1 MLNNVLKGWMFI
13 MKKSLV
19 AVGVIIAVGAAWTGA
34 SWYTGSKVEKELNK
48 VISNTNAFFSA
59 NAPEAG
65 LTFKV
70 ENFKRGVFSSQA
82 NIVISAA
89 ESAGPDETIVFNTD
103 IDHGPFPLS
112 QVAKFNLMPKLGAAH
127 IELAN
132 NASTK
137 ELFEITKG
145 KPFISGDAVIGYS
158 KSIDS
163 DLELLP
169 IEYSK
174 EDASVSFSGSKMVF
188 NTTSDLEKVD
198 ASLITDNLV
207 IQKADK
213 SEGMTLKGLKLIS
226 NVTKTQ
232 YGFYTG
238 KQEFVIADTDFN
250 IPEVKFSFKNLAI
263 NSDTVL
269 EKETVKGN
277 LAYSIDGLTAL
288 GQNLGS
294 GKAVLSIDKLDAKAL
309 GQFVEQYNKALAEG
323 LASGNPSAAG
333 EQIAMDI
340 VTKTLP
346 QLLQS
351 KPTFSISPAYWKND
365 AGQSSIDLSMTFN
378 KWNQDELTSLALS
391 NKVDEAVKSLLTSF
405 DFNFTLNKPM
415 AIELLAQA
423 AILDQGKA
431 VDAEIK
437 KQYVEQATAEFE
449 QAQMMLTSDMFSS
462 PFEEMFM
469 TDEERAE
476 KAKQKKS
483 PWMVEKGNDLT
494 MTIKFAGN
502 DITFNA
508 DKYTLADFL
517 TKMKIMSSPESTLDY
532 EEEEIIVPEVEEAPA
547 EGAEIAQPAN

>member
-1 MLNNVLKGWMFI
+1 

-19 AVGVIIAVGAAWTGA
+19 AVGVIVAVGAAWTGA
-34 SWYTGSKVEKELNK
+34 SWYTGSKVENELNK
-48 VISNTNAFFSA
+48 IISNTNEFFAA

-65 LTFKV
+65 VVFKV

-89 ESAGPDETIVFNTD
+89 ESNGPDETIVFNTD
-103 IDHGPFPLS
+103 IEHGPFPLS
-112 QVAKFNLMPKLGAAH
+112 QVAKFNLIPKLGAAN

-132 NASTK
+132 NAATK

-145 KPFISGDAVIGYS
+145 KPFISGTAVVGYS

-163 DLELLP
+163 NLELLP

-174 EDASVSFSGSKMVF
+174 DDASISFSGSKLVF
-188 NTTSDLEKVD
+188 NSSADFADVD
-198 ASLITDNLV
+198 GSIITDNLV

-213 SEGMTLKGLKLIS
+213 SESMTLKGLKITT
-226 NVTKTQ
+226 NVTKSQ

-238 KQEFVIADTDFN
+238 KQDLVIADTDFN
-250 IPEVKFSFKNLAI
+250 IPETKFSFKNLVI
-263 NSDTVL
+263 GSDTVL
-269 EKETVKGN
+269 EKESVKGSIS
-277 LAYSIDGLTAL
+277 YSIDDLKAL
-288 GQNLGS
+288 EQNLGS
-294 GKAVLSIDKLDAKAL
+294 GKVALSIDKLDAKAL
-309 GQFVEQYNKALAEG
+309 GKFVEQYNKALAEG
-323 LASGNPSAAG
+323 LATGDPSAAA
-333 EQIAMDI
+333 EQVAMDMM
-340 VTKTLP
+340 TKTLP
-346 QLLQS
+346 ELLQS
-351 KPTFSISPAYWKND
+351 KPTFSISPAYWKNN

-378 KWNQDELTSLALS
+378 KWDQDELTSLAMA

-415 AIELLAQA
+415 AIELIAQA

-431 VDAEIK
+431 VDAATK
-437 KQYVEQATAEFE
+437 KQFVEQATAEFD
-449 QAQMMLTSDMFSS
+449 QAQVMLTSDMFSS

-469 TDEERAE
+469 TDEQRAE

-517 TKMKIMSSPESTLDY
+517 TKMKVMSSPEDNMGY
-532 EEEEIIVPEVEEAPA
+532 EEDLTEPEMGTEEAPA
-547 EGAEIAQPAN
+547 EGADIAVPAAN

>member
-1 MLNNVLKGWMFI
+1 MFI

-19 AVGVIIAVGAAWTGA
+19 AVGVIVAVGAAWTGA
-34 SWYTGSKVEKELNK
+34 SWYTGSKVENELNK
-48 VISNTNAFFSA
+48 IISNTNEFFAA

-65 LTFKV
+65 VVFKV

-89 ESAGPDETIVFNTD
+89 ESNGADETIVFNTD
-103 IDHGPFPLS
+103 IEHGPFPLS
-112 QVAKFNLMPKLGAAH
+112 QVAKFNLIPKLGAAN

-132 NASTK
+132 NAATK

-145 KPFISGDAVIGYS
+145 KPFISGTAVVGYS

-163 DLELLP
+163 NLELLP

-174 EDASVSFSGSKMVF
+174 DDASISFSGSKLVF
-188 NTTSDLEKVD
+188 NSSADFADVD
-198 ASLITDNLV
+198 GSIITDNLV

-213 SEGMTLKGLKLIS
+213 SESMTLKGLKITT
-226 NVTKTQ
+226 NVTKSQ

-238 KQEFVIADTDFN
+238 KQDLVIANTDFN
-250 IPEVKFSFKNLAI
+250 IPETKFSFKNLVI
-263 NSDTVL
+263 GSDTVL
-269 EKETVKGN
+269 EKESVKGSIS
-277 LAYSIDGLTAL
+277 YSIDDLKAL
-288 GQNLGS
+288 EQNLGS
-294 GKAVLSIDKLDAKAL
+294 GKVALSIDKLDAKAL
-309 GQFVEQYNKALAEG
+309 GKFVEQYNKALAEG
-323 LASGNPSAAG
+323 LATGDPSAAA
-333 EQIAMDI
+333 EQVAMDMM
-340 VTKTLP
+340 TKTLP
-346 QLLQS
+346 ELLQS

-378 KWNQDELTSLALS
+378 KWDQDELTSLAMA

-415 AIELLAQA
+415 AIELIAQA

-431 VDAEIK
+431 VDAATK
-437 KQYVEQATAEFE
+437 KQFVEQATAEFD
-449 QAQMMLTSDMFSS
+449 QAQVMLTSDMFSS

-469 TDEERAE
+469 TDEQRAE

-517 TKMKIMSSPESTLDY
+517 TKMKVMSSPEDNMGY
-532 EEEEIIVPEVEEAPA
+532 EEDLAEPEMGTEEAPA
-547 EGAEIAQPAN
+547 EGADIAVPAAN

>member
-1 MLNNVLKGWMFI
+1 

-19 AVGVIIAVGAAWTGA
+19 AVGVIVAVGAAWTGA
-34 SWYTGSKVEKELNK
+34 SWYTGSKVENELNK
-48 VISNTNAFFSA
+48 IISNTNEFFAA

-65 LTFKV
+65 VVFKV

-89 ESAGPDETIVFNTD
+89 ESNGADETIVFNTD
-103 IDHGPFPLS
+103 IEHGPFPLS
-112 QVAKFNLMPKLGAAH
+112 QVAKFNLIPKLGAAN

-132 NASTK
+132 NAATK

-145 KPFISGDAVIGYS
+145 KPFISGTAVVGYS

-163 DLELLP
+163 NLELLP

-174 EDASVSFSGSKMVF
+174 DDASISFSGSKLVF
-188 NTTSDLEKVD
+188 NSSADFADVD
-198 ASLITDNLV
+198 GSIITDNLV

-213 SEGMTLKGLKLIS
+213 SESMTLKGLKITT
-226 NVTKTQ
+226 NVTKSQ

-238 KQEFVIADTDFN
+238 KQDLVIANTDFN
-250 IPEVKFSFKNLAI
+250 IPETKFSFKNLVI
-263 NSDTVL
+263 GSDTVL
-269 EKETVKGN
+269 EKESVKGSIS
-277 LAYSIDGLTAL
+277 YSIDDLKAL
-288 GQNLGS
+288 EQNLGS
-294 GKAVLSIDKLDAKAL
+294 GKVALSIDKLDAKAL
-309 GQFVEQYNKALAEG
+309 GKFVEQYNKALAEG
-323 LASGNPSAAG
+323 LATGDPSAAA
-333 EQIAMDI
+333 EQVAMDMM
-340 VTKTLP
+340 TKTLP
-346 QLLQS
+346 ELLQS

-378 KWNQDELTSLALS
+378 KWDQDELTSLAMA

-415 AIELLAQA
+415 AIELIAQA

-431 VDAEIK
+431 VDAATK
-437 KQYVEQATAEFE
+437 KQFVEQATAEFD
-449 QAQMMLTSDMFSS
+449 QAQVMLTSDMFSS

-469 TDEERAE
+469 TDEQRAE

-517 TKMKIMSSPESTLDY
+517 TKMKVMSSPEDNMGY
-532 EEEEIIVPEVEEAPA
+532 EEDLAEPEMGTEEAPA
-547 EGAEIAQPAN
+547 EGADIAVPAAN

>member
-1 MLNNVLKGWMFI
+1 MFI

-19 AVGVIIAVGAAWTGA
+19 AVGVIVAVGAAWTGA
-34 SWYTGSKVEKELNK
+34 SWYTGSKVENELNK
-48 VISNTNAFFSA
+48 IISNTNEFFAA

-65 LTFKV
+65 VVFKV

-89 ESAGPDETIVFNTD
+89 ESNGADETIVFNTD
-103 IDHGPFPLS
+103 IEHGPFPLS
-112 QVAKFNLMPKLGAAH
+112 QVAKFNLIPKLGAAN

-132 NASTK
+132 NAATK

-145 KPFISGDAVIGYS
+145 KPFISGTAVVGYS

-163 DLELLP
+163 NLELLP

-174 EDASVSFSGSKMVF
+174 DDASISFSGSKLVF
-188 NTTSDLEKVD
+188 NSSADFADVD
-198 ASLITDNLV
+198 GSIITDNLV

-213 SEGMTLKGLKLIS
+213 SESMTLKGLKITT
-226 NVTKTQ
+226 NVTKSQ

-238 KQEFVIADTDFN
+238 KQDLVIADTDFN
-250 IPEVKFSFKNLAI
+250 IPETKFSFKNLVI
-263 NSDTVL
+263 GSDTVL
-269 EKETVKGN
+269 EKESVKGSIS
-277 LAYSIDGLTAL
+277 YSIDDLKAL
-288 GQNLGS
+288 EQNLGS
-294 GKAVLSIDKLDAKAL
+294 GKVALSIDKLDAKAL
-309 GQFVEQYNKALAEG
+309 GKFVEQYNKALAEG
-323 LASGNPSAAG
+323 LATGDPSAAA
-333 EQIAMDI
+333 EQVAMDMM
-340 VTKTLP
+340 TKTLP
-346 QLLQS
+346 ELLQS

-378 KWNQDELTSLALS
+378 KWDQDELTSLAMA

-415 AIELLAQA
+415 AIELIAQA

-431 VDAEIK
+431 VDAATK
-437 KQYVEQATAEFE
+437 KQFVEQATAEFD
-449 QAQMMLTSDMFSS
+449 QAQVMLTSDMFSS

-469 TDEERAE
+469 TDEQRAE

-517 TKMKIMSSPESTLDY
+517 TKMKVMSSPEDNMGY
-532 EEEEIIVPEVEEAPA
+532 EEDLTEPEMGTEEAPA
-547 EGAEIAQPAN
+547 EGADIAVPAAN

>member
-1 MLNNVLKGWMFI
+1 

-19 AVGVIIAVGAAWTGA
+19 AVGVIVAVGAAWTGA
-34 SWYTGSKVEKELNK
+34 SWYTGSKVENELNK
-48 VISNTNAFFSA
+48 IISNTNEFFAA

-65 LTFKV
+65 VVFKV

-89 ESAGPDETIVFNTD
+89 ESNGPDETIVFNTD
-103 IDHGPFPLS
+103 IEHGPFPLS
-112 QVAKFNLMPKLGAAH
+112 QVAKFNLIPKLGAAN

-132 NASTK
+132 NAATK

-145 KPFISGDAVIGYS
+145 KPFISGTAVVGYS

-163 DLELLP
+163 NLELLP

-174 EDASVSFSGSKMVF
+174 DDASISFSGSKLVF
-188 NTTSDLEKVD
+188 NSSADFADVD
-198 ASLITDNLV
+198 GSIITDNLV

-213 SEGMTLKGLKLIS
+213 SESMTLKGLKITT
-226 NVTKTQ
+226 NVTKSQ

-238 KQEFVIADTDFN
+238 KQDLVIADTDFN
-250 IPEVKFSFKNLAI
+250 IPETKFSFKNLVI
-263 NSDTVL
+263 GSDTVL
-269 EKETVKGN
+269 EKESVKGSIS
-277 LAYSIDGLTAL
+277 YSIDDLKAL
-288 GQNLGS
+288 EQNLGS
-294 GKAVLSIDKLDAKAL
+294 GKVALSIDKLDAKAL
-309 GQFVEQYNKALAEG
+309 GKFVEQYNKALAEG
-323 LASGNPSAAG
+323 LATGDPSAAA
-333 EQIAMDI
+333 EQVAMDMM
-340 VTKTLP
+340 TKTLP
-346 QLLQS
+346 ELLQS

-378 KWNQDELTSLALS
+378 KWDQDELTSLAMA

-415 AIELLAQA
+415 AIELIAQA

-431 VDAEIK
+431 VDAATK
-437 KQYVEQATAEFE
+437 KQFVEQATAEFD
-449 QAQMMLTSDMFSS
+449 QAQVMLTSDMFSS

-469 TDEERAE
+469 TDEQRAE

-517 TKMKIMSSPESTLDY
+517 TKMKVMSSPEDNMGY
-532 EEEEIIVPEVEEAPA
+532 EEDLTEPEMGTEEAPA
-547 EGAEIAQPAN
+547 EGADIAVPAAN

>member
-1 MLNNVLKGWMFI
+1 

-19 AVGVIIAVGAAWTGA
+19 AVGVIVAVGAAWTGA
-34 SWYTGSKVEKELNK
+34 SWYTGSKVENELNK
-48 VISNTNAFFSA
+48 IISNTNEFFAA

-65 LTFKV
+65 VVFKV

-89 ESAGPDETIVFNTD
+89 ESNGADETIVFNTD
-103 IDHGPFPLS
+103 IEHGPFPLS
-112 QVAKFNLMPKLGAAH
+112 QVAKFNLIPKLGAAN

-132 NASTK
+132 NAATK

-145 KPFISGDAVIGYS
+145 KPFISGTAVVGYS

-163 DLELLP
+163 NLELLP

-174 EDASVSFSGSKMVF
+174 DDASISFSGSKLVF
-188 NTTSDLEKVD
+188 NSSADFADVD
-198 ASLITDNLV
+198 GSIITDNLV

-213 SEGMTLKGLKLIS
+213 SESMTLKGLKITT
-226 NVTKTQ
+226 NVTKSQ

-238 KQEFVIADTDFN
+238 KQDLVIADTDFN
-250 IPEVKFSFKNLAI
+250 IPETKFSFKNLVI
-263 NSDTVL
+263 GSDTVL
-269 EKETVKGN
+269 EKESVKGSIS
-277 LAYSIDGLTAL
+277 YSIDDLKAL
-288 GQNLGS
+288 EQNLGS
-294 GKAVLSIDKLDAKAL
+294 GKVALSIDKLDAKAL
-309 GQFVEQYNKALAEG
+309 GKFVEQYNKALAEG
-323 LASGNPSAAG
+323 LATGDPSAAA
-333 EQIAMDI
+333 EQVAMDMM
-340 VTKTLP
+340 TKTLP
-346 QLLQS
+346 ELLQS

-378 KWNQDELTSLALS
+378 KWDQDELTSLAMA

-415 AIELLAQA
+415 AIELIAQA

-431 VDAEIK
+431 VDAATK
-437 KQYVEQATAEFE
+437 KQFVEQATAEFD
-449 QAQMMLTSDMFSS
+449 QAQVMLTSDMFSS

-469 TDEERAE
+469 TDEQRAE

-517 TKMKIMSSPESTLDY
+517 TKMKVMSSPEDNMGY
-532 EEEEIIVPEVEEAPA
+532 EEDLTEPEMGTEEAPA
-547 EGAEIAQPAN
+547 EGADIAVPAAN

>member
-1 MLNNVLKGWMFI
+1 

-19 AVGVIIAVGAAWTGA
+19 AVGVIVAVGAAWTGA
-34 SWYTGSKVEKELNK
+34 SWYTGSKVENELNK
-48 VISNTNAFFSA
+48 IISNTNEFFAA

-65 LTFKV
+65 VVFKV

-89 ESAGPDETIVFNTD
+89 ESNGADETIVFNTD
-103 IDHGPFPLS
+103 IEHGPFPLS
-112 QVAKFNLMPKLGAAH
+112 QVAKFNLIPKLGAAN

-132 NASTK
+132 NAATK

-145 KPFISGDAVIGYS
+145 KPFISGTAVVGYS

-163 DLELLP
+163 NLELLP

-174 EDASVSFSGSKMVF
+174 DDASISFSGSKLVF
-188 NTTSDLEKVD
+188 NSSADFADVD
-198 ASLITDNLV
+198 GSIITDNLV

-213 SEGMTLKGLKLIS
+213 SESMTLKGLKITT
-226 NVTKTQ
+226 NVTKSQ

-238 KQEFVIADTDFN
+238 KQDLVIADTDFN
-250 IPEVKFSFKNLAI
+250 IPETKFSFKNLVI
-263 NSDTVL
+263 GSDTVL
-269 EKETVKGN
+269 EKESVKGSIS
-277 LAYSIDGLTAL
+277 YSIDDLKAL
-288 GQNLGS
+288 EQNLGS
-294 GKAVLSIDKLDAKAL
+294 GKVALSIDKLDAKAL
-309 GQFVEQYNKALAEG
+309 GKFVEQYNKALAEG
-323 LASGNPSAAG
+323 LATGDPSAAA
-333 EQIAMDI
+333 EQVAMDMM
-340 VTKTLP
+340 TKTLP
-346 QLLQS
+346 ELLQS

-378 KWNQDELTSLALS
+378 KWDQDELTSLAMA

-415 AIELLAQA
+415 AIELIAQA

-431 VDAEIK
+431 VDAATK
-437 KQYVEQATAEFE
+437 KQFVEQATAEFD
-449 QAQMMLTSDMFSS
+449 QAQVMLTSDMFSS

-469 TDEERAE
+469 TDEQRAE

-517 TKMKIMSSPESTLDY
+517 TKMKVMSSPEDNMGY
-532 EEEEIIVPEVEEAPA
+532 EEDLAEPEMGTEEAPA
-547 EGAEIAQPAN
+547 EGADIAVPAAN

>member
-1 MLNNVLKGWMFI
+1 

-19 AVGVIIAVGAAWTGA
+19 AVGVIVAVGAAWTGA
-34 SWYTGSKVEKELNK
+34 SWYTGSKVENELNK
-48 VISNTNAFFSA
+48 IISNTNEFFAA

-65 LTFKV
+65 VVFKV

-89 ESAGPDETIVFNTD
+89 ESNGPDETIVFNTD
-103 IDHGPFPLS
+103 IEHGPFPLS
-112 QVAKFNLMPKLGAAH
+112 QVAKFNLIPKLGAAN

-132 NASTK
+132 NAATK

-145 KPFISGDAVIGYS
+145 KPFISGTAVVGYS

-163 DLELLP
+163 NLELLP

-174 EDASVSFSGSKMVF
+174 DDASISFSGSKLVF
-188 NTTSDLEKVD
+188 NSSADFADVD
-198 ASLITDNLV
+198 GSIITDNLV

-213 SEGMTLKGLKLIS
+213 SESMTLKGLKITT
-226 NVTKTQ
+226 NVTKSQ

-238 KQEFVIADTDFN
+238 KQDLVIADTDFN
-250 IPEVKFSFKNLAI
+250 IPETKFSFKNLVI
-263 NSDTVL
+263 GSDTVL
-269 EKETVKGN
+269 EKESVKGSIS
-277 LAYSIDGLTAL
+277 YSIDDLKAL
-288 GQNLGS
+288 EQNLGS
-294 GKAVLSIDKLDAKAL
+294 GKVALSIDKLDAKAL
-309 GQFVEQYNKALAEG
+309 GKFVEQYNKALAEG
-323 LASGNPSAAG
+323 LATGDPSAAA
-333 EQIAMDI
+333 EQVAMDMM
-340 VTKTLP
+340 TKTLP
-346 QLLQS
+346 ELLQS

-378 KWNQDELTSLALS
+378 KWDQDELTSLAMA

-415 AIELLAQA
+415 AIELIAQA

-431 VDAEIK
+431 VDAATK
-437 KQYVEQATAEFE
+437 KQFVEQATAEFD
-449 QAQMMLTSDMFSS
+449 QAQVMLTSDMFSS

-469 TDEERAE
+469 TDEQRAE

-517 TKMKIMSSPESTLDY
+517 TKMKVMSSPEDNMGY
-532 EEEEIIVPEVEEAPA
+532 EEDLTEPEMGTEEASA
-547 EGAEIAQPAN
+547 EGADIAVPAAN

>member
-1 MLNNVLKGWMFI
+1 

-19 AVGVIIAVGAAWTGA
+19 AVGVIVAVGAAWTGA
-34 SWYTGSKVEKELNK
+34 SWYTGSKVENELNK
-48 VISNTNAFFSA
+48 IISNTNEFFAA

-65 LTFKV
+65 VVFKV

-89 ESAGPDETIVFNTD
+89 ESNGADETIVFNTD
-103 IDHGPFPLS
+103 IEHGPFPLS
-112 QVAKFNLMPKLGAAH
+112 QVAKFNLIPKLGAAN

-132 NASTK
+132 NAATK

-145 KPFISGDAVIGYS
+145 KPFISGTAVVGYS

-163 DLELLP
+163 NLELLP

-174 EDASVSFSGSKMVF
+174 DDASISFSGSKLVF
-188 NTTSDLEKVD
+188 NSSADFADVD
-198 ASLITDNLV
+198 GSIITDNLV

-213 SEGMTLKGLKLIS
+213 SESMTLKGLKITT
-226 NVTKTQ
+226 NVTKSQ

-238 KQEFVIADTDFN
+238 KQDLVIADTDFN
-250 IPEVKFSFKNLAI
+250 IPETKFSFKNLVI
-263 NSDTVL
+263 GSDTVL
-269 EKETVKGN
+269 EKESVKGSIS
-277 LAYSIDGLTAL
+277 YSIDDLKAL
-288 GQNLGS
+288 EQNLGS
-294 GKAVLSIDKLDAKAL
+294 GKVALSIDKLDAKAL
-309 GQFVEQYNKALAEG
+309 GKFVEQYNKALAEG
-323 LASGNPSAAG
+323 LATGDPSAAA
-333 EQIAMDI
+333 EQVAMDMM
-340 VTKTLP
+340 TKTLP
-346 QLLQS
+346 ELLQS

-378 KWNQDELTSLALS
+378 KWDQDELTSLAMA

-415 AIELLAQA
+415 AIELIAQA

-431 VDAEIK
+431 VDAGTK
-437 KQYVEQATAEFE
+437 KQFVEQATAEFD
-449 QAQMMLTSDMFSS
+449 QAQVMLTSDMFSS

-469 TDEERAE
+469 TDEQRAE

-517 TKMKIMSSPESTLDY
+517 TKMKVMSSPEDNMGY
-532 EEEEIIVPEVEEAPA
+532 EEDLTEPEMGTEEAPA
-547 EGAEIAQPAN
+547 EGADIAVPAAN

>member
-1 MLNNVLKGWMFI
+1 

-19 AVGVIIAVGAAWTGA
+19 AVGVIVAVGAAWTGA
-34 SWYTGSKVEKELNK
+34 SWYTGSKVENELNK
-48 VISNTNAFFSA
+48 IISNTNEFFAA

-65 LTFKV
+65 VVFKV

-89 ESAGPDETIVFNTD
+89 ESNGADETIVFNTD
-103 IDHGPFPLS
+103 IEHGPFPLS
-112 QVAKFNLMPKLGAAH
+112 QVAKFNLIPKLGAAN

-132 NASTK
+132 NAATK

-145 KPFISGDAVIGYS
+145 KPFISGTAVVGYS

-163 DLELLP
+163 NLELLP

-174 EDASVSFSGSKMVF
+174 DDASISFSGSKLVF
-188 NTTSDLEKVD
+188 NSSSDFADVD
-198 ASLITDNLV
+198 GSIITDNLV

-213 SEGMTLKGLKLIS
+213 SESMTLKGLKITT
-226 NVTKTQ
+226 NVTKSQ

-238 KQEFVIADTDFN
+238 KQDLVIADTDFN
-250 IPEVKFSFKNLAI
+250 IPETKFSFKNLVI
-263 NSDTVL
+263 GSDTVL
-269 EKETVKGN
+269 EKESVKGSIS
-277 LAYSIDGLTAL
+277 YSIDDLKAL
-288 GQNLGS
+288 EQNLGS
-294 GKAVLSIDKLDAKAL
+294 GKVALSIDKLDAKAL
-309 GQFVEQYNKALAEG
+309 GKFVEQYNKALAEG
-323 LASGNPSAAG
+323 LATGDPSAAA
-333 EQIAMDI
+333 EQVAMDMM
-340 VTKTLP
+340 TKTLP
-346 QLLQS
+346 ELLQS

-378 KWNQDELTSLALS
+378 KWDQDELTSLAMA

-415 AIELLAQA
+415 AIELIAQA

-431 VDAEIK
+431 VDAATK
-437 KQYVEQATAEFE
+437 KQFVEQATAEFD
-449 QAQMMLTSDMFSS
+449 QAQVMLTSDMFSS

-469 TDEERAE
+469 TDEQRAE

-517 TKMKIMSSPESTLDY
+517 TKMKVMSSPEDNMGY
-532 EEEEIIVPEVEEAPA
+532 EEDLAEPEMGTEEVPA
-547 EGAEIAQPAN
+547 EGADIAVPAAN